1 MSGFERLVTSEEGY
15 VQKPLTGNLDM
26 VDERNLTEAQ
36 PKDLIIGEEYLILDR
51 KTNEKTKGKF
61 KEVVTMDGSKA
72 GELTLFFAT
81 WCPACK
87 SIKPE
92 WDQFRNDY
100 SNKKI
105 NGAILLIR
113 EVDCSEPNPETED
126 IMNQYNITG
135 FPTVKL
141 TYNGKIIE
149 LQQKPTYDNLVKFV
163 NSSL

>member
-1 MSGFERLVTSEEGY
+1 MISLRTILYIVSSLITVLLLLYIILYYLKTTPTGVTS
-15 VQKPLTGNLDM
+15 
-26 VDERNLTEAQ
+26 
-36 PKDLIIGEEYLILDR
+36 
-51 KTNEKTKGKF
+51 TN
-61 KEVVTMDGSKA
+61 KEVTTSDGSKA

-92 WDQFRNDY
+92 WEQFRNDY
-100 SNKKI
+100 SNKNI
-105 NGAILLIR
+105 NGVILLIR
-113 EVDCSEPNPETED
+113 EVDCSEPDPETED
-126 IMNQYNITG
+126 IMNQYNISG

-141 TYNGKIIE
+141 TYNGTITE

>member
-1 MSGFERLVTSEEGY
+1 MPSLQTILY
-15 VQKPLTGNLDM
+15 
-26 VDERNLTEAQ
+26 
-36 PKDLIIGEEYLILDR
+36 IISA
-51 KTNEKTKGKF
+51 
-61 KEVVTMDGSKA
+61 VVTIFILLYIVLYYLRTSSDGVTETNKQVTTPDGSKA

-105 NGAILLIR
+105 NGVVLLIR
-113 EVDCSEPNPETED
+113 EVDCSEPDSETED
-126 IMNQYNITG
+126 IMNQYSIKG

-141 TYNGKIIE
+141 TYNGKITE
-149 LQQKPTYDNLVKFV
+149 LQQKPTYDNLVTFV

>member
-1 MSGFERLVTSEEGY
+1 MLSL
-15 VQKPLTGNLDM
+15 KTGLYIFSA
-26 VDERNLTEAQ
+26 VVA
-36 PKDLIIGEEYLILDR
+36 ILILVYVVLYYIN
-51 KTNEKTKGKF
+51 TTSLGVTTTKN
-61 KEVVTMDGSKA
+61 VLTMDGNKA

-92 WDQFRNDY
+92 WEQFRNDY

-105 NGAILLIR
+105 NGVVLLIK
-113 EVDCSEPNPETED
+113 EVDCSEPDPEIED
-126 IMNQYNITG
+126 LMNQYQIVG

-141 TYNGKIIE
+141 TYNGKITE
-149 LQQKPTYDNLVKFV
+149 LQHKPTYDNLVNFV

>member
-1 MSGFERLVTSEEGY
+1 MPSFRTILYIVSALVTISLLLYIVLYYLKTASPG
-15 VQKPLTGNLDM
+15 VT
-26 VDERNLTEAQ
+26 TTS
-36 PKDLIIGEEYLILDR
+36 KD
-51 KTNEKTKGKF
+51 
-61 KEVVTMDGSKA
+61 VTTSDGSKA

-92 WDQFRNDY
+92 WEQFRNDY

-105 NGAILLIR
+105 NGVILLIR
-113 EVDCSEPNPETED
+113 EVDCSEPDPETED
-126 IMNQYNITG
+126 IMNQYNIKG

-141 TYNGKIIE
+141 TYNGTITE

-163 NSSL
+163 NSSI

>member
-1 MSGFERLVTSEEGY
+1 MSSLKTILYIFSALVT
-15 VQKPLTGNLDM
+15 LM
-26 VDERNLTEAQ
+26 
-36 PKDLIIGEEYLILDR
+36 IILYIVLYYINTTPSGVTS
-51 KTNEKTKGKF
+51 TN

>member
-1 MSGFERLVTSEEGY
+1 MSSLKTILYIFSALVTL
-15 VQKPLTGNLDM
+15 V
-26 VDERNLTEAQ
+26 
-36 PKDLIIGEEYLILDR
+36 IILYIVLYYINTTPSGVTP
-51 KTNEKTKGKF
+51 TN

-72 GELTLFFAT
+72 GELTLFYAT

-92 WDQFRNDY
+92 WDQFKNDY

-105 NGAILLIR
+105 NGSVLLIR

-149 LQQKPTYDNLVKFV
+149 VQQKPTYDNLVKFA

>member
-1 MSGFERLVTSEEGY
+1 MASLKTILYIISAAITLMILLFIVLYYLNTSPRGVTS
-15 VQKPLTGNLDM
+15 
-26 VDERNLTEAQ
+26 
-36 PKDLIIGEEYLILDR
+36 
-51 KTNEKTKGKF
+51 TN
-61 KEVVTMDGSKA
+61 KEVTIAGGDKA
-72 GELTLFFAT
+72 GEIILFFAT

-92 WDQFRNDY
+92 WEQFKTDY

-105 NGAILLIR
+105 NDVVLLIH
-113 EVDCSEPNPETED
+113 EVDCSEPDPGTED

-141 TYNGKIIE
+141 ICNGKITE

-163 NSSL
+163 KSTL

>member
-1 MSGFERLVTSEEGY
+1 MPSLKTVLYIISAAVTLMILLYIVLYYLNTSPRAVIY
-15 VQKPLTGNLDM
+15 TN
-26 VDERNLTEAQ
+26 
-36 PKDLIIGEEYLILDR
+36 KD
-51 KTNEKTKGKF
+51 
-61 KEVVTMDGSKA
+61 VSTMDGSKA

-92 WDQFRNDY
+92 WEHFRNDY

-105 NGAILLIR
+105 NNVMLLIK
-113 EVDCSEPNPETED
+113 EVDCSEPDPETED

-149 LQQKPTYDNLVKFV
+149 LQQKPTYDNLVNFV
-163 NSSL
+163 KTSL

>member
-1 MSGFERLVTSEEGY
+1 MPSLQTILY
-15 VQKPLTGNLDM
+15 
-26 VDERNLTEAQ
+26 
-36 PKDLIIGEEYLILDR
+36 IISA
-51 KTNEKTKGKF
+51 
-61 KEVVTMDGSKA
+61 VVTIFILLYIVLYYLRTSSDGVTETNKQVTTPDGSKA

-105 NGAILLIR
+105 NGVVLLIT
-113 EVDCSEPNPETED
+113 EVDCSEPDSETED
-126 IMNQYNITG
+126 IMNQYSIKG

-141 TYNGKIIE
+141 TYNGKITE
-149 LQQKPTYDNLVKFV
+149 LQQKPTYDNLVTFV

>member
-1 MSGFERLVTSEEGY
+1 MLSLKTGLY
-15 VQKPLTGNLDM
+15 VFSA
-26 VDERNLTEAQ
+26 VVA
-36 PKDLIIGEEYLILDR
+36 ILILVFIVLYYIN
-51 KTNEKTKGKF
+51 KPSSGVITTKN
-61 KEVVTMDGSKA
+61 VSSMDGDKA

-92 WDQFRNDY
+92 WEQFRNDY
-100 SNKKI
+100 SNKKV
-105 NGAILLIR
+105 NDVVLIIKD
-113 EVDCSEPNPETED
+113 VDCSEPNPEIED
-126 IMNQYNITG
+126 LMNQYHITG

-141 TYNGKIIE
+141 TYNGKITE

>member
-1 MSGFERLVTSEEGY
+1 MISLRTILYIVSSLITVLLILYIILYYLKTTPTSVTS
-15 VQKPLTGNLDM
+15 
-26 VDERNLTEAQ
+26 
-36 PKDLIIGEEYLILDR
+36 
-51 KTNEKTKGKF
+51 TN
-61 KEVVTMDGSKA
+61 KEVTTSDGSKA

-92 WDQFRNDY
+92 WEQFRNDY
-100 SNKKI
+100 SNKNI
-105 NGAILLIR
+105 NGVILLIR
-113 EVDCSEPNPETED
+113 EVDCSEPDPETED
-126 IMNQYNITG
+126 IMNQYNISG

-141 TYNGKIIE
+141 TYNGTITE

>member
-1 MSGFERLVTSEEGY
+1 MPSLRTILYIVSALVTISLLLYIVLYYLKTTSPG
-15 VQKPLTGNLDM
+15 VT
-26 VDERNLTEAQ
+26 TTS
-36 PKDLIIGEEYLILDR
+36 KD
-51 KTNEKTKGKF
+51 
-61 KEVVTMDGSKA
+61 VTTSDGSKA

-92 WDQFRNDY
+92 WEQFRNDY

-105 NGAILLIR
+105 NGVILLIR
-113 EVDCSEPNPETED
+113 EVDCSEPDPETED
-126 IMNQYNITG
+126 IMNQYNIKG

-141 TYNGKIIE
+141 TYNGTITE

>member
-1 MSGFERLVTSEEGY
+1 MTSLRTILYIVSTIITVLLLLYIILYYLKTTPTGVT
-15 VQKPLTGNLDM
+15 T
-26 VDERNLTEAQ
+26 
-36 PKDLIIGEEYLILDR
+36 
-51 KTNEKTKGKF
+51 TN
-61 KEVVTMDGSKA
+61 KEVTTTDGSKA

-92 WDQFRNDY
+92 WEQFRNDY

-105 NGAILLIR
+105 NGAVLLIR
-113 EVDCSEPNPETED
+113 EVDCSEPDPETED
-126 IMNQYNITG
+126 IMNQYNISG

-141 TYNGKIIE
+141 TYNGTITE
-149 LQQKPTYDNLVKFV
+149 LQQKPTYDNLAKFV